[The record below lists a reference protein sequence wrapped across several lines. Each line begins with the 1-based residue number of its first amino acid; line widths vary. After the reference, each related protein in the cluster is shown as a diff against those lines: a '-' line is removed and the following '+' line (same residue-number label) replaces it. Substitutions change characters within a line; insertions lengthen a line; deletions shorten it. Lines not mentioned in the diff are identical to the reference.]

1 MKKNLLFVSL
11 LSMVFLWL
19 GNVSL
24 WYSVGCA
31 DEYQAMTSANA
42 AMSACAS
49 HYEGETTPISQLCS
63 NESSAAISAVDI
75 YNQCKAENPSDT
87 NPTQC
92 SDIQGWINQNPGWG
106 CPTWYTPDG
115 INSLQCCNP
124 EAVWSTWTYCQ
135 NTPSSSL
142 NNDPHAFVSISWVS
156 CACEKWYG
164 EYYNTDWSITCE
176 LCSRDDVCCGTKLN
190 TKIPFIGDCI
200 ESSSQASGSV
210 INETTAFPILIS
222 ALVKI
227 IISVILIASFILIIV
242 AGVRWS
248 AGDAKWGKDM
258 IIKVAV
264 WLAILWA
271 SGVILRLINP
281 NFFG

>member
-1 MKKNLLFVSL
+1 MMLSL
-11 LSMVFLWL
+11 VFLWL
-19 GNVSL
+19 GNIALADCDLGAIQTYLNCPQWQSCTL
-24 WYSVGCA
+24 PPASSYSTCT
-31 DEYQAMTSANA
+31 Q
-42 AMSACAS
+42 
-49 HYEGETTPISQLCS
+49 S
-63 NESSAAISAVDI
+63 N
-75 YNQCKAENPSDT
+75 
-87 NPTQC
+87 
-92 SDIQGWINQNPGWG
+92 
-106 CPTWYTPDG
+106 CP
-115 INSLQCCNP
+115 
-124 EAVWSTWTYCQ
+124 
-135 NTPSSSL
+135 
-142 NNDPHAFVSISWVS
+142 S
-156 CACEKWYG
+156 CAKWDWTICDITKCPNLSNSAWGAWIDCGDGTICPCNSDCDELEPGVYACKEVSQCPVGGVIDTEDDNSPVVEVMCQKKWSDLYNDMNSKQTTIWTCECKKTYG
-164 EYYNTDWSITCE
+164 EYYNTSWPKAWKYSCE
-176 LCSRDDVCCGTKLN
+176 LCTRDDVCCGTKLN
-190 TKIPFIGDCI
+190 TKIPFIGNCI